1 MDIRLNPKYPGK
13 MVVHA
18 GKLLS
23 LTYKTSFSR
32 WKKDMK
38 DKENLQRL
46 SRKRVKPQAIGGR
59 KGLPLTGKAEGE
71 EIVYA
76 RSERK
81 WLLE

>member
-1 MDIRLNPKYPGK
+1 

-23 LTYKTSFSR
+23 PIYNTSLYNIRRYKQ
-32 WKKDMK
+32 KDR
-38 DKENLQRL
+38 ENLQRL
-46 SRKRVKPQAIGGR
+46 SRERVKPQAIGGR

-81 WLLE
+81 WLLEQSK